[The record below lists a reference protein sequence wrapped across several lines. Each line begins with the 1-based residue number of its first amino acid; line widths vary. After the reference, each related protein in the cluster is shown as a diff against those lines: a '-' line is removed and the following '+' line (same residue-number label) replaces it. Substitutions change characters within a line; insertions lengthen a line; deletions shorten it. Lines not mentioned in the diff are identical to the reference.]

1 RMERLLRDLSS
12 RIGFR
17 IVSGLGER
25 VVYRELFLSGLTLMD
40 LQAIAGDEGLTLS
53 QVKARQ
59 EVRNLVEA
67 VRWR

>member
-1 RMERLLRDLSS
+1 
-12 RIGFR
+12 
-17 IVSGLGER
+17 
-25 VVYRELFLSGLTLMD
+25 MD